1 VPKFEWDD
9 PFPQI
14 RKCQLCDHLYE
25 QGGYAACCEVCPT
38 GASLFGPVKE
48 LKNEAQ
54 RRLMMEPGRY
64 YEFPVNH
71 IQQGKSTTHQAKEYI
86 DHIYGAEE
94 LGGTQVM
101 FLSGTDFQKLGLPAL
116 KKTSYVQDLEGISK
130 GLYKYLLY
138 PAVALGGLLYVVNK
152 RGEHT

>member
-1 VPKFEWDD
+1 
-9 PFPQI
+9 
-14 RKCQLCDHLYE
+14 
-25 QGGYAACCEVCPT
+25 
-38 GASLFGPVKE
+38 
-48 LKNEAQ
+48 
-54 RRLMMEPGRY
+54 MEPGRY

-71 IQQGKSTTHQAKEYI
+71 IQTGIRVSHQAEEYI

-101 FLSGTDFQKLGLPAL
+101 LLSGTDFQKLGLPEL

-152 RGEHT
+152 RGEHE